1 MQQLGKPIQTTSQPC
16 SCLTSLLPVGLLG
29 LLCDAA
35 PWPRPLQASL
45 AQMLDRN
52 WSRETLPQMKQQIP
66 SEAAL
71 LTHLGEDAQSQV
83 NRGARS
89 KSLQGCPSLQGYSEP
104 VVCQVLRTHM

>member
-1 MQQLGKPIQTTSQPC
+1 MLQQLRKPIQTTSQPC

-29 LLCDAA
+29 LLCDAT

-45 AQMLDRN
+45 TQMLDRN
-52 WSRETLPQMKQQIP
+52 WSRETLPQMKPQIP

-71 LTHLGEDAQSQV
+71 LTRLGEDAQSRV

-89 KSLQGCPSLQGYSEP
+89 SPYRAVPPYRAIWNPLWARS
-104 VVCQVLRTHM
+104 